1 MLGAVGTDTEMQ
13 RSLNAMLQ
21 NITTSSAIEGEQWNV
36 GSVRSS
42 LARWVAPGNCHD
54 NAVAESFF
62 QRLKRERIRR
72 KIYSIGGSPNL
83 RSFPSGKCFDA

>member
-42 LARWVAPGNCHD
+42 LAHWVAPGNCHD

-72 KIYSIGGSPNL
+72 KIYSIGG
-83 RSFPSGKCFDA
+83 